1 MYTNKHSYQKLK
13 GANNLILAIPNNNII
28 IHKIPGAVQ
37 TPRNLNNIVIPK

>member
-13 GANNLILAIPNNNII
+13 GADNLILAIPNNII

-37 TPRNLNNIVIPK
+37 TPRNLNNRVIPK